1 MNIFKA
7 LAFLWKYKKE
17 IASLKKEIIDVQ
29 KIVMNAQ
36 VDNDIT
42 QDEFKAILKEVN
54 DVYILILEIIKKE
67 Q

>member
-17 IASLKKEIIDVQ
+17 ILDVQ